1 MISDKAAL
9 MEIRQ
14 SWKGVEALR
23 GRLQRALLGSFAQV
37 ASFVIFV
44 ADSAHNLPF
53 VHAYAVLNDVL
64 EQLANEHHF
73 KCKSIFLGA
82 LLDASK
88 DKLPWKDFAIIKEG
102 AERRNDV
109 AHRGKV
115 LPRADCWRYIDAIK
129 DQLLAWGVVDA
140 I

>member
-1 MISDKAAL
+1 MISDHATL
-9 MEIRQ
+9 TEIRQ

-23 GRLQRALLGSFAQV
+23 GRLQRSLLGSFAQR

-44 ADSAHNLPF
+44 SDSAHNLPF

-64 EQLANEHHF
+64 KQLENENHF
-73 KCKSIFLGA
+73 KCKSFFLGA

-88 DKLPWKDFAIIKEG
+88 AKLSWNDFAIIKEG

-109 AHRGKV
+109 AHRGEV

-129 DQLLAWGVVDA
+129 DQLLAWGVVDS